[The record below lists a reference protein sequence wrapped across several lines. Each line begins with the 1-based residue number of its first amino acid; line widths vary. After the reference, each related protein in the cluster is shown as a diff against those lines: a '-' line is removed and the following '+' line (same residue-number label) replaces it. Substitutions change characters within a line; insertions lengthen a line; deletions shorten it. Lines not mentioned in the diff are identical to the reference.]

1 MATLTAARAAA
12 NFPVGGFVGAGV
24 LNVAWGVYTLATNP
38 TAADIA
44 QMCRIPAGATVL
56 GGWVRAED
64 IDTGT
69 AALDFDVGW
78 VANGGTGVGATAD
91 PDGFGNFGV
100 LNGTA
105 VTNYLPEGG
114 VFVPLHGTL
123 ATGPKSFDAETLIQ
137 IVFNAPANAG
147 GTGAIT
153 VQVHYVFC
161 P

>member
-1 MATLTAARAAA
+1 MATLTAVRAKTG
-12 NFPVGGFVGAGV
+12 FPASRFAGAGV
-24 LNVAWGVYTLATNP
+24 LQVAYGTYTLAANP
-38 TAADIA
+38 TAADILKA
-44 QMCRIPAGATVL
+44 CKLPAGAIVL
-56 GGWVRAED
+56 DGFVRGQD

-78 VANGGTGVGATAD
+78 PANGGTGAGATAT

-114 VFVPLHGTL
+114 ILVPLNGTL
-123 ATGPKSFDAETLIQ
+123 AAGPVSFDAETTIQ
-137 IVFNAPANAG
+137 IVFNVAANAG
-147 GTGAIT
+147 GTGVLT
-153 VQVHYVFC
+153 VVVYYVA